1 MPDAV
6 GTEHTSVGCA
16 NVTPVTWAPDASARR
31 ERTRAG
37 TRTCAERR
45 KASLCAAD
53 AGSAAATSAPASRVS
68 SGGSTGP
75 SASVTA
81 FPVPETR
88 ASYAQVGLCPLTF
101 VLSQTQP
108 CPFKDGGR
116 NGHASGWPGRRPGI
130 SPACHWRMVDAHMW
144 NITSSLRGSAVGPFW
159 QGSPA

>member
-6 GTEHTSVGCA
+6 GTERTSVGCA
-16 NVTPVTWAPDASARR
+16 NVTPATWAPDASARR

-88 ASYAQVGLCPLTF
+88 ASYAQVGLCHLTF
-101 VLSQTQP
+101 VLSQTQAWML
-108 CPFKDGGR
+108 CALF
-116 NGHASGWPGRRPGI
+116 
-130 SPACHWRMVDAHMW
+130 RMVVETVTPLAGLGGD
-144 NITSSLRGSAVGPFW
+144 RG
-159 QGSPA
+159 